1 MACTIFKLCVH
12 RNSFLMNSLQQMGSQ
27 VCVFVGITCCGN
39 LSSLLCVIL
48 QHIKILAIFT
58 DPVMLQVPME
68 AEHL

>member
-1 MACTIFKLCVH
+1 
-12 RNSFLMNSLQQMGSQ
+12 MNSLQQMGSQ